1 MTATI
6 KHLITYPIKGL
17 SGQALDNV
25 QLEEGLGFPL
35 DRSFAFARNG
45 SGMDPKNPI
54 PMPKSRFHVL
64 ARDAALAKLQT
75 GFDAESR
82 SLTIQHGE
90 TNLVFDCSTN
100 EGMSQASKFIA
111 SVAGMSADEAP
122 IFVAGGEIHF
132 TDVCMASPQYMHAVS
147 IINLASV
154 RAFGQAIGRD
164 VDPNRFRGNVLVDG
178 WGAFS
183 ELEALDK
190 EVTIGG
196 AKLRILKRTRRC
208 PATQVNLQT
217 ATRDIDVPA
226 LLDETYGH
234 SDMGVYAEVIDGGM
248 LNINDDVSAL

>member
-111 SVAGMSADEAP
+111 SVAGLGAHLIGYDHQTPDEADTM
-122 IFVAGGEIHF
+122 E
-132 TDVCMASPQYMHAVS
+132 S
-147 IINLASV
+147 
-154 RAFGQAIGRD
+154 
-164 VDPNRFRGNVLVDG
+164 
-178 WGAFS
+178 
-183 ELEALDK
+183 LET
-190 EVTIGG
+190 E
-196 AKLRILKRTRRC
+196 ILKKLGY
-208 PATQVNLQT
+208 PA
-217 ATRDIDVPA
+217 PY
-226 LLDETYGH
+226 E
-234 SDMGVYAEVIDGGM
+234 
-248 LNINDDVSAL
+248 ND